1 MWWKVLINQS
11 WQNIWNK
18 SPITNLKKIKQT
30 TAPWND
36 PLDHSDQR
44 VVTRLRIGH
53 TRLTHTYKGSVCSA
67 LCKALI
73 KHMRLTH
80 MWFTRIVYLDHLLKP
95 PHLISPCLQ
104 FCRSTTYF
112 QFFFAIG
119 QAALNVRG
127 SSSNAPYRSI
137 EPSPFSSPLPQ

>member
-1 MWWKVLINQS
+1 MKTRQASHALCGIVL
-11 WQNIWNK
+11 K
-18 SPITNLKKIKQT
+18 RALKGLKTIDK
-30 TAPWND
+30 
-36 PLDHSDQR
+36 LQR
-44 VVTRLRIGH
+44 QLSYTKTVVQRLISE
-53 TRLTHTYKGSVCSA
+53 GSVCSA

-80 MWFTRIVYLDHLLKP
+80 MWFNRIVYRTDHLLKRP
-95 PHLISPCLQ
+95 RLISFYPCLG

-112 QFFFAIG
+112 LFFFAIG

-137 EPSPFSSPLPQ
+137 EPSLFSSPLTQ